1 MTPPPTKLRAEL
13 EEAKQHLRNA
23 IDSANSPPSEE
34 TTSPSRPP
42 AGRPA
47 LSKLNTLLGTTVV
60 PERPLALHQRVG
72 VAQRPTYDLIAD
84 RVLGPDVG
92 RPTSFL
98 DVEDSYASHVAHRLT
113 QLRQRL
119 ETQPLPEDTASTSA
133 FVGVE
138 DDGTPVWSQVLD
150 EQRGRASAT
159 LRAELA
165 PPQMEDASHPTR
177 LLNIAPAWPK
187 RMPWSTS
194 STFKQW
200 FVAEENLDATRCC
213 EHVIDRPA
221 GGLNPLMVVASP
233 QAGCSHLLHATGQ
246 ALLRRDEGHVL
257 WLTAADASTVDGL
270 EADWQEGLVGA
281 SAVLVDDV
289 DAFAHHEVW
298 RHQLGLLL
306 DHALNLGVQV
316 VVGSHEAVETFPSS
330 RLNDVLRQATATVLS
345 VPSVASLMAFG
356 RWRSTQRNLLVSDQ
370 HLAQL
375 SRMEPTGWR
384 AMEHRLERLSMA
396 FEQGAVLLDHDDA
409 TALVQGQQP
418 VRVAREEQQ
427 RVDDLA
433 AQLVGEAM
441 DSVYTTM
448 DIGGVDLHSPLDA
461 WPEDDYEPPSWSEE
475 QLGDGSGALERRLRA
490 AVDPVEPGRP
500 SVLDVNEREKYI
512 VRANDPLQGGDL
524 GRAVDVLVDLDATI
538 DERMNAST
546 TSAVASSLEL
556 QRLEERMVVL
566 AQRAVEADIEE
577 LITIADE
584 LRNLEERLVELD
596 PDRAPLP
603 PFEDASSGQRRAPK
617 RRTPGRRR
625 PSAEAEKSDSLD
637 AYEPDGDWNIDGTG
651 IEASDLLEDEPA
663 GRVVHLARLH
673 PRTVLVGEEE

>member
-13 EEAKQHLRNA
+13 EEAKQHLRHA
-23 IDSANSPPSEE
+23 IE
-34 TTSPSRPP
+34 TAASHPEVHPP
-42 AGRPA
+42 APVPSGRPA

-60 PERPLALHQRVG
+60 PERPLALYQQVG
-72 VAQRPTYDLIAD
+72 VPQRPTYDLIAN

-98 DVEDSYASHVAHRLT
+98 DIEDSYASHVAQRLK

-119 ETQPLPEDTASTSA
+119 ETQPLPDNTAPSTY
-133 FVGVE
+133 VGVE
-138 DDGTPVWSQVLD
+138 DDGTPVWSQVLN
-150 EQRGRASAT
+150 EQRGRASTA
-159 LRAELA
+159 LRPNLA
-165 PPQMEDASHPTR
+165 PPQEDEAHHPIRT
-177 LLNIAPAWPK
+177 LNIAPAWPK

-221 GGLNPLMVVASP
+221 GGLNPLLLVADR

-246 ALLRRDEGHVL
+246 ALLRREEGHVL

-270 EADWQEGLVGA
+270 EAQWQEGLVGA
-281 SAVLVDDV
+281 CAVLVDDI
-289 DAFAHHEVW
+289 DAFASHEVW

-316 VVGSHEAVETFPSS
+316 VVGSHAAVETFPSS
-330 RLNDVLRQATATVLS
+330 RLKEVLRSSSTTVLTA
-345 VPSVASLMAFG
+345 PSAPSLMAYG
-356 RWRSTQRNLLVSDQ
+356 RWRSTQRNLLISDQ

-375 SRMEPTGWR
+375 SRMEPSGWR

-396 FEQGAVLLDHDDA
+396 FEQGAVLLDHDDVSVLL
-409 TALVQGQQP
+409 TAQQP
-418 VRVAREEQQ
+418 PLASTEEQQ

-441 DSVYTTM
+441 DSVYTNM
-448 DIGGVDLHSPLDA
+448 DAGGVDLHSPIEP
-461 WPEDDYEPPSWSEE
+461 WPEDDYSPPVWSAE
-475 QLGDGSGALERRLRA
+475 QLGSESAALERRLRES
-490 AVDPVEPGRP
+490 VNPMEPGQP

-512 VRANDPLQGGDL
+512 VRANDPLHGGDL
-524 GRAVDVLVDLDATI
+524 GRAVEVLVDLDASI

-546 TSAVASSLEL
+546 SSVVTSSLEL
-556 QRLEERMVVL
+556 QRLEEQMVVL

-584 LRNLEERLVELD
+584 LRELEERLVELD

-603 PFEDASSGQRRAPK
+603 PFEETTKRHRSVPK
-617 RRTPGRRR
+617 RKRSGRRQA
-625 PSAEAEKSDSLD
+625 PATSDKGESLD
-637 AYEPDGDWNIDGTG
+637 TYEPEGEWNIDGSD
-651 IEASDLLEDEPA
+651 IEASDLLQEEASPNI
-663 GRVVHLARLH
+663 VHLARLH

>member
-23 IDSANSPPSEE
+23 IASAGSPPPSEAN
-34 TTSPSRPP
+34 TP
-42 AGRPA
+42 ALSSTGRPA
-47 LSKLNTLLGTTVV
+47 LSKLNTLLGRKVV
-60 PERPLALHQRVG
+60 PERPLALYQQVG

-98 DVEDSYASHVAHRLT
+98 DIEDSYASHVAHRLT

-119 ETQPLPEDTASTSA
+119 ETQPLPDDTAPSSA

-159 LRAELA
+159 LMAALA
-165 PPQMEDASHPTR
+165 PPEEDELHHPTR
-177 LLNIAPAWPK
+177 VLNIAPSWPK
-187 RMPWSTS
+187 RMPWSSS

-200 FVAEENLDATRCC
+200 FVAEENLEATRCC
-213 EHVIDRPA
+213 AHVIDRPA
-221 GGLNPLMVVASP
+221 HGLNPLMMVATRE
-233 QAGCSHLLHATGQ
+233 AGCSHLLHATGQ
-246 ALLRRDEGHVL
+246 ALLRREEGHVL

-270 EADWQEGLVGA
+270 EAEWQEGLIGA

-298 RHQLGLLL
+298 QHQLGLLL

-316 VVGSHEAVETFPSS
+316 VVGSHQAVEAFPSC
-330 RLNDVLRQATATVLS
+330 RLKEVLRQSFMTTLS
-345 VPSVASLMAFG
+345 APGVASLMAFG
-356 RWRSTQRNLLVSDQ
+356 RWRCTQRNLLIADH

-375 SRMEPTGWR
+375 TRMEPSGWR

-418 VRVAREEQQ
+418 ARVALEAQQ

-448 DIGGVDLHSPLDA
+448 DIGGVDLHSPLEV
-461 WPEDDYEPPSWSEE
+461 WPEDDYAPPSWPEE
-475 QLGDGSGALERRLRA
+475 QLGASSAALERRLRA

-556 QRLEERMVVL
+556 QRLEEQMVVL
-566 AQRAVEADIEE
+566 AQRAVEADIDE

-584 LRNLEERLVELD
+584 LRELEERLVELD

-603 PFEDASSGQRRAPK
+603 PFEDASSERRRVPK

-625 PSAEAEKSDSLD
+625 ASTDAEENGSLD
-637 AYEPDGDWNIDGTG
+637 TYEPDGEWNIDGTG
-651 IEASDLLEDEPA
+651 IEASDLLEEETA